1 MPFWASWFFYFSCIK
16 HHFIYIFD
24 MLLRL
29 LFIFFSL
36 GLIVSCAGGNNEEN
50 LAKLDKVYGPCDNPY
65 RQYTAIE
72 KQICRD
78 KVMAAGPDGVIGEP
92 INILDLLNIGN
103 NGQANYIKS
112 SDTNN
117 SLWDA
122 SLSVLGTYSLKLS
135 DYDGGYIETNWI
147 INKDNPFQR
156 CLIKSHIKSRE
167 LVSNG
172 VKVTILCEN
181 KIDNEWYSSNE
192 DFVEEE
198 KQLTLKILQEAASIS
213 SSNLS

>member
-1 MPFWASWFFYFSCIK
+1 MIIRLFFVFVT
-16 HHFIYIFD
+16 
-24 MLLRL
+24 
-29 LFIFFSL
+29 L
-36 GLIVSCAGGNNEEN
+36 GLIVSCSGGNNEEN

-72 KQICRD
+72 KQVCRD
-78 KVMAAGPDGVIGEP
+78 KVMAAGPDGEVGEP
-92 INILDLLNIGN
+92 IDILDMLSFGN
-103 NGQANYIKS
+103 NGQTNYVKS

-117 SLWDA
+117 FLWDA
-122 SLSVLGTYSLKLS
+122 SLAVLGSYSLKLS

-147 INKDNPFQR
+147 INKDNPSQR
-156 CLIKSHIKSRE
+156 CLIKSHIKSNE

-181 KIDNEWYSSNE
+181 KIDGEWYSSNE

-198 KQLTLKILQEAASIS
+198 KQLTIKILQEAASVS

>member
-24 MLLRL
+24 MILRL
-29 LFIFFSL
+29 LFVFVSL
-36 GLIVSCAGGNNEEN
+36 GLIVSCSGGNNEEN

-65 RQYTAIE
+65 RQYTEIE
-72 KQICRD
+72 KQVCRD

-92 INILDLLNIGN
+92 INILDALNIGKN
-103 NGQANYIKS
+103 RQANYIKS

-122 SLSVLGTYSLKLS
+122 SLAVLGSYSLKLS

-147 INKDNPFQR
+147 INKDNPSQR
-156 CLIKSHIKSRE
+156 CLIKSHIKSSE

-172 VKVTILCEN
+172 VEVTILCEN

>member
-1 MPFWASWFFYFSCIK
+1 
-16 HHFIYIFD
+16 
-24 MLLRL
+24 ML
-29 LFIFFSL
+29 FSL

-72 KQICRD
+72 KQVCRD

-92 INILDLLNIGN
+92 INILDVLDFGN

-117 SLWDA
+117 FLWDA
-122 SLSVLGTYSLKLS
+122 SLAVLGSYSLKLS

-147 INKDNPFQR
+147 VNKDNPLQR
-156 CLIKSHIKSRE
+156 CLIKSHIKSSE

-172 VKVTILCEN
+172 VEVTILCEN
-181 KIDNEWYSSNE
+181 KIDGEWYSSNE
-192 DFVEEE
+192 EFVEEE

-213 SSNLS
+213 SSNIS

>member
-1 MPFWASWFFYFSCIK
+1 MI
-16 HHFIYIFD
+16 
-24 MLLRL
+24 LRL
-29 LFIFFSL
+29 LFLFVSL
-36 GLIVSCAGGNNEEN
+36 GLIVSCSGGNNEEN

-65 RQYTAIE
+65 RQYTALE
-72 KQICRD
+72 KKVCRD
-78 KVMAAGPDGVIGEP
+78 KVMAAGPDGEIGEP
-92 INILDLLNIGN
+92 IDILDVLSFGK
-103 NGQANYIKS
+103 NGQTNYIKS

-117 SLWDA
+117 FLWDA
-122 SLSVLGTYSLKLS
+122 SLAVLGSYSLKLS

-147 INKDNPFQR
+147 INKDNPSQR
-156 CLIKSHIKSRE
+156 CLIKSHIKSSE

-181 KIDNEWYSSNE
+181 KIDEEWYSSNE

-198 KQLTLKILQEAASIS
+198 KQLTIKILQEAASIS